1 MDEHEDLH
9 NKLKYHQMISDE
21 QITSDNV
28 KISKLKSARVAQLT
42 EKNDMLKKNISA
54 SKPKLHESRGKRRMP
69 IVRSF
74 RLRDEGC
81 AEQDEDNPWLHQ

>member
-9 NKLKYHQMISDE
+9 NKFKYHQMISDE

-28 KISKLKSARVAQLT
+28 KISKLKSARMAQLT

-54 SKPKLHESRGKRRMP
+54 SKPKLHESRREEANADREK
-69 IVRSF
+69 
-74 RLRDEGC
+74 LQ
-81 AEQDEDNPWLHQ
+81 AER

>member
-9 NKLKYHQMISDE
+9 NKLKYH

-54 SKPKLHESRGKRRMP
+54 SKPKLHESRGVEEHADREK
-69 IVRSF
+69 
-74 RLRDEGC
+74 LQ
-81 AEQDEDNPWLHQ
+81 AER